1 MSPTIDEEVM
11 AKPGRVPYDIIGIG
25 VVMMLSGFMD
35 TYIIFANPDYRLPVF
50 GVKVQG
56 IAGWYLNLLYP
67 VVHLI
72 IGYGTIR
79 ARKWGHRLFVAF
91 TLYGILSATVNL
103 FRLPPPH
110 NIRTVFLVVS
120 VAVLAYL
127 YLRRK
132 HFSPYLDPNRSL

>member
-1 MSPTIDEEVM
+1 MPPPVIEEVM
-11 AKPGRVPYDIIGIG
+11 VPSRKAPYDIIAIG
-25 VVMMLSGFMD
+25 VVMVVSGIMD

-50 GVKVQG
+50 GVKIQG
-56 IAGWYLNLLYP
+56 AAGWYLNLLYP
-67 VVHLI
+67 VVHCI

-79 ARKWGHRLFVAF
+79 ARKWAYRLFIGF

-110 NIRTVFLVVS
+110 NIRTVFLMIS
-120 VAVLAYL
+120 AIVLVYL

-132 HFSPYLDPNRSL
+132 HFNT